1 MKRIHGTA
9 DVRAGHEN
17 GFARTQMKKWSRR
30 EVSKSPRTRESAV
43 GEKFSRPPW
52 ERMMRM
58 HRLILSGKYPNC
70 RKLADELEVC
80 AKTIQRDI
88 DFMRY
93 RLQLPI
99 EYDQLKFGFHYTEPV
114 AGFPAMEMSEGE
126 LVALLIAEKSL
137 AQHRGTIFE
146 KPLRSAC
153 QRLSEGLQ
161 DRVTVDWNTLDQ
173 AISFRNVGVAAPEL
187 AVFAS
192 VSRAVLGSVEI
203 SFQYLKLR
211 STQHEFRQVR
221 PYHLGCVENQ
231 WYLFGH
237 DLDRGQMRT
246 FALPRVRAVKIT
258 KRKFERPADFSIAKH
273 LAQSFGVFA
282 TTGNAEREPQRIVVR
297 FDSFA
302 ARLVAERTWHPTQQI
317 RPLEAGEIEL
327 SMQLGGLEEIER
339 WILSWGG
346 HARVV
351 GPKALKARVRSAAEQ
366 MLKG

>member
-1 MKRIHGTA
+1 MKPWTA
-9 DVRAGHEN
+9 RGAG
-17 GFARTQMKKWSRR
+17 
-30 EVSKSPRTRESAV
+30 VVRESRAASAT

-58 HRLILSGKYPNC
+58 HRLIQSGKYPNC

-114 AGFPAMEMSEGE
+114 AGFPAMEMTEGE
-126 LVALLIAEKSL
+126 LVALLIAEKAL

-153 QRLSEGLQ
+153 QRLAEGLH
-161 DRVTVDWNTLDQ
+161 DRVTVDWAALDQ
-173 AISFRNVGVAAPEL
+173 AISFRSAGVAAPEL
-187 AVFAS
+187 AVFDA
-192 VSRAVLGSVEI
+192 VSRAVVDSVEI

-211 STQHEFRQVR
+211 STQHEFRRAR

-231 WYLFGH
+231 WYVFGH

-246 FALPRVRAVKIT
+246 FALPRMRSLKVT
-258 KRKFERPADFSIAKH
+258 KRRFERPADFSIAKH
-273 LAQSFGVFA
+273 LAESFGVFA
-282 TTGNAEREPQRIVVR
+282 TGGATKLQRIVVR
-297 FDSFA
+297 FDAFA

-317 RPLEAGEIEL
+317 RALAAGEIEL
-327 SMQLGGLEEIER
+327 SMQLSGLEEIER
-339 WILSWGG
+339 WVLSWGG
-346 HARVV
+346 HARVIA
-351 GPKALKARVRSAAEQ
+351 PKALREKIEEAAQQILQAMRES
-366 MLKG
+366 

>member
-1 MKRIHGTA
+1 
-9 DVRAGHEN
+9 
-17 GFARTQMKKWSRR
+17 MKKWTARG
-30 EVSKSPRTRESAV
+30 PAV
-43 GEKFSRPPW
+43 VRAARAAAATGEKFSRPPW

-58 HRLILSGKYPNC
+58 HRLIQSGKYPNC

-114 AGFPAMEMSEGE
+114 TGFPAMEMSEGE
-126 LVALLIAEKSL
+126 LVALLIAEKAM
-137 AQHRGTIFE
+137 AQHRGTVFE

-153 QRLSEGLQ
+153 QRLAEGLQ
-161 DRVTVDWNTLDQ
+161 DRITVDWNELDQ
-173 AISFRNVGVAAPEL
+173 AISFRSAGVAAPEL
-187 AVFAS
+187 AVFDA
-192 VSRAVLGSVEI
+192 VSRAVLQSVEI

-211 STQHEFRQVR
+211 STQYEFRRAR

-231 WYLFGH
+231 WYAFGH

-246 FALPRVRAVKIT
+246 FALPRMRAVKVT
-258 KRKFERPADFSIAKH
+258 KKKFERPADFSIAKH
-273 LAQSFGVFA
+273 LAESFGVFA
-282 TTGNAEREPQRIVVR
+282 TGGVSKPQRIVLR
-297 FDSFA
+297 FDAFA

-317 RPLEAGEIEL
+317 RALVGGEIEL
-327 SMQLGGLEEIER
+327 SMQLSGFEEIER
-339 WILSWGG
+339 WVLSWGG

-351 GPKALKARVRSAAEQ
+351 GPKALRERVRKAAEAV
-366 MLKG
+366 LNG

>member
-1 MKRIHGTA
+1 
-9 DVRAGHEN
+9 
-17 GFARTQMKKWSRR
+17 MKKWTARGPASVRERR
-30 EVSKSPRTRESAV
+30 AAAAT

-58 HRLILSGKYPNC
+58 HRLIQSGKYPNC

-126 LVALLIAEKSL
+126 LVALLIAEKAL
-137 AQHRGTIFE
+137 GQHRGTIFE

-153 QRLSEGLQ
+153 QRLAEGLQ
-161 DRVTVDWNTLDQ
+161 DRVTVNWNELDQ
-173 AISFRNVGVAAPEL
+173 AISFRSAGVAAPEL
-187 AVFAS
+187 AVFDA
-192 VSRAVLGSVEI
+192 VSRAVVGSVEI

-211 STQHEFRQVR
+211 STQHEFRRAR

-231 WYLFGH
+231 WYVFGH

-246 FALPRVRAVKIT
+246 FALPRMRAVKVT
-258 KRKFERPADFSIAKH
+258 KRKFDRPADFSIAKH
-273 LAQSFGVFA
+273 LAESFGVFA
-282 TTGNAEREPQRIVVR
+282 TGRATKPQRIVVR
-297 FDSFA
+297 FDAFA
-302 ARLVAERTWHPTQQI
+302 ARLVAERRWHPTQQI
-317 RPLEAGEIEL
+317 RALARDEIEL
-327 SMQLGGLEEIER
+327 SLQLSGFEEVER
-339 WILSWGG
+339 WVLSWGG
-346 HARVV
+346 HARVIAPRV
-351 GPKALKARVRSAAEQ
+351 LKERVRKAAREI
-366 MLKG
+366 LGE